1 MPRTILVTEGDS
13 PLGGAL
19 TRLLLARG
27 FSVAALQERAPVA
40 SGERTGSA
48 PRPSLAVAWNRRSP
62 VSAHTILLTVLN
74 AFESIDD
81 VLILEPPIPDGP
93 SLREAQSA
101 DIERALDDAKG
112 PMFLAR
118 EALSYFHRSGAGV
131 LCMVSG
137 GPSAGPVAGAAR
149 ECFRG
154 LAGSLLSGSGEQGVV
169 ANGFQTAGADPEEYA
184 AFIDRTLE
192 EKARK
197 ISGRWF
203 AFQPRG
209 GFLQGVLSGSRT

>member
-19 TRLLLARG
+19 TRLFLARG

-40 SGERTGSA
+40 GSA
-48 PRPSLAVAWNRRSP
+48 RASLAVAWNRRSP
-62 VSAHTILLTVLN
+62 VSSNTVLRTVLN
-74 AFESIDD
+74 AFDTIDE
-81 VLILEPPIPDGP
+81 VLILEPPVPQGT

-112 PMFLAR
+112 PVFLAR
-118 EALSYFHRSGAGV
+118 EVLTCFHRGGGGV

-137 GPSAGPVAGAAR
+137 GAAVGPIASAAR

-154 LAGSLLSGSGEQGVV
+154 LAGSLLGGTGEQGVV
-169 ANGFQTAGADPEEYA
+169 ANGFQSGDVDPEEYA

-203 AFQPRG
+203 VCQSRG
-209 GFLQGVLSGSRT
+209 GFLQGMLSGSRT

>member
-19 TRLLLARG
+19 TRMLLARG
-27 FSVAALQERAPVA
+27 FSVAALQERAPA
-40 SGERTGSA
+40 AGGERSSSA
-48 PRPSLAVAWNRRSP
+48 TRSSLPVAWNRRSP
-62 VSAHTILLTVLN
+62 VSAHTVMLTVLN
-74 AFESIDD
+74 AFDSIDD
-81 VLILEPPIPDGP
+81 VLILEPPIPQSP

-118 EALSYFHRSGAGV
+118 EVLSYFHRSGAGV

-137 GPSAGPVAGAAR
+137 GPVSGPVASAAR

-154 LAGSLLSGSGEQGVV
+154 LSGSLLGGTGEQGVV
-169 ANGFQTAGADPEEYA
+169 ANGFQSGGVEPEEYA
-184 AFIDRTLE
+184 AFIDKTLE

-203 AFQPRG
+203 ACQPR
-209 GFLQGVLSGSRT
+209 GFLQGVLAGSKT